1 MLDNEALK
9 RLSEVTTISAEE
21 AVERLAD
28 MAIKTNTSLDSVVGS
43 LILKVQLGGDLNER
57 KTWLSTDG

>member
-1 MLDNEALK
+1 MKMLDNEALK
-9 RLSEVTTISAEE
+9 RRSEVTTISAEE

-43 LILKVQLGGDLNER
+43 LILKVQLGGD
-57 KTWLSTDG
+57 